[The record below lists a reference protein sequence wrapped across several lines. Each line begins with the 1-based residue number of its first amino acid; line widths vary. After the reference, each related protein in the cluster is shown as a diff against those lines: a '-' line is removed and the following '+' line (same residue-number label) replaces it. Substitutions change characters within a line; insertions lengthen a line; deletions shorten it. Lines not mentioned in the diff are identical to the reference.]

1 MSVVIRV
8 LHIVSSLGTGSGVMS
23 VLMSYHRKIDRSRVQ
38 FDYLATREAENTF
51 EAEILALGGR
61 VYHLPRPSLTP
72 EFRKQTEEF
81 FRAHGGECPVV
92 HAHPIYASAIFGKT
106 AVKYGVKRVIQ
117 HSHTSKYS
125 ANPVSAARN
134 FATLALF
141 GRRATDFAACS
152 GVAKKMFFWKKPE
165 EVYLMRNAIDL
176 EKFTFSG
183 EKRNAIREALGIGRD
198 ALVLGHVGRFAKEKN
213 HSFLLDVFSRLRKL
227 QPEARLL
234 LLGDGELFEAVK
246 AEAARAGLA
255 DGVIFAGRQADVGA
269 YMSAMDVFVMPSLFE
284 GLGIVLI
291 EAQANGL
298 PCVAS
303 DQVPLE
309 TKASELIEYLP
320 LRGDVDRWVEA
331 VQGKDR
337 LLGRP
342 AALEAYEIGGAAE
355 ELVEY
360 YERFI

>member
-1 MSVVIRV
+1 
-8 LHIVSSLGTGSGVMS
+8 
-23 VLMSYHRKIDRSRVQ
+23 
-38 FDYLATREAENTF
+38 
-51 EAEILALGGR
+51 
-61 VYHLPRPSLTP
+61 
-72 EFRKQTEEF
+72 
-81 FRAHGGECPVV
+81 
-92 HAHPIYASAIFGKT
+92 
-106 AVKYGVKRVIQ
+106 
-117 HSHTSKYS
+117 
-125 ANPVSAARN
+125 
-134 FATLALF
+134 
-141 GRRATDFAACS
+141 
-152 GVAKKMFFWKKPE
+152 VAKKMFFWKKPE